1 MNEPEASG
9 RPSGKHGGPCYLDLS
24 LRTFLGLLADAS
36 PAPAGGAAAALGVP
50 LAASLCA
57 MTARVSGRQLPEAAG
72 LAAEAERLADLV
84 APLAQAD
91 AEAYGAV
98 IAAPPSQAGRPA
110 DPPPGSGPP
119 GSGLP
124 GSGLPGSGL
133 PGSGPPGS
141 GLPGSGPPGSGPP
154 GSGSAPGPPADL
166 AAALSDAADV
176 PMQIAEIGARIAALA
191 TRLAAHGHPNLH
203 GDAVVAALLADA
215 GTRSACALVRINLSA
230 AGSDERLARVT
241 HLLAALPPP
250 PPG

>member
-1 MNEPEASG
+1 MNEPEA
-9 RPSGKHGGPCYLDLS
+9 SGKHGGPCYLDLP
-24 LRTFLGLLADAS
+24 LRTFLGLLADGR
-36 PAPAGGAAAALGVP
+36 PAPAGGAAAALGIA

-57 MTARVSGRQLPEAAG
+57 MTARVSGRQLPEAAE

-98 IAAPPSQAGRPA
+98 IAARRRPA
-110 DPPPGSGPP
+110 GPPPESGR
-119 GSGLP
+119 
-124 GSGLPGSGL
+124 
-133 PGSGPPGS
+133 
-141 GLPGSGPPGSGPP
+141 
-154 GSGSAPGPPADL
+154 APGPPADL

-191 TRLAAHGHPNLH
+191 TRLAVHGHPNLH

-215 GTRSACALVRINLSA
+215 GTRSACALVRINLSG

-241 HLLAALPPP
+241 RLLAALPPAP
-250 PPG
+250 SG